1 MGFFSRV
8 AGHIKDLNN
17 MAIAVGNVI
26 VILDRYDATND
37 DSVLPIA
44 AWICKKGVQDI
55 MLAGNMSPMYSISV
69 VVDHR
74 PQIMTVHEAYLK
86 SVGRLSM
93 IAGELGEQYK
103 EGILDIINGGE
114 AFSEVDSYLTEDKK
128 HQFLKQN
135 ITFR

>member
-1 MGFFSRV
+1 MGFFSRIT
-8 AGHIKDLNN
+8 GHIKDLNT

-26 VILDRYDATND
+26 VLLDRYDVTND

-44 AWICKKGVQDI
+44 AWICKMGIQDI
-55 MLAGNMSPMYSISV
+55 MVAGNMSPMYSINV

-74 PQIMTVHEAYLK
+74 LQKMTVHEAYLK

-93 IAGELGEQYK
+93 IAGELGEQDK
-103 EGILDIINGGE
+103 EDILDIINGGE
-114 AFSEVDSYLTEDKK
+114 TFSEVDSYLTEDKK
-128 HQFLKQN
+128 RQFLKQN